1 MAQFIPTEIKTE
13 YPLSDYNGNPYT
25 LVYVGPGQYIKD
37 QCFAICWNGAPQDY
51 FNAEDIEGI
60 LSEAELRT
68 TPKGNKHL
76 VIRW

>member
-1 MAQFIPTEIKTE
+1 MANFIPTEIKTT

-25 LVYVGPGQYIKD
+25 LVYVGPGQYIRD
-37 QCFAICWNGAPQDY
+37 QCFAICWNGEPQDY

-68 TPKGNKHL
+68 TPNGNKRL
-76 VIRW
+76 VINW